1 MTRIVNVSQS
11 DYRVK
16 VQSGGTITLDVGVSP
31 GVVVITGDLNVKGTT
46 TTVESSN
53 TTIKDNILTLNYG
66 ETHQYVTLGT
76 AGIRIDRGD
85 TLNPGSFKDALLIFD
100 EDVDHYDPVS
110 LTSVAGTF
118 VLKTSDNNLSGIQV
132 ASIGTAN
139 NDLVF
144 DMQNSSY
151 KLRIANST
159 GYELLVTDDND
170 ITTKKW
176 VEDYV
181 QATGGL
187 ADVDNFHYLAAPF
200 QTRGQAYNNNIQFTV
215 MNALRTQ
222 ITQNGLFVDQVNTYQ
237 NEIKTIPSS
246 GVNLKLS
253 SDTNLVET
261 NAILGLDNQSVLSNG
276 SVSSSMTKLYASATA
291 GPGKTGLYFLNK
303 RTGEPG
309 QSINETVNDE
319 LVAKNRA
326 LLFSMLF

>member
-46 TTVESSN
+46 TTVESTN

-66 ETHQYVTLGT
+66 ETNYYVTLGS
-76 AGIRIDRGD
+76 AGLRIDRGD
-85 TLNPGSFKDALLIFD
+85 SVNQGSFKDALMIFD
-100 EDVDHYDPVS
+100 ESVDHYDPVLLS
-110 LTSVAGTF
+110 SIPGTF
-118 VLKTSDNNLSGIQV
+118 VFKTSDNNLSGIQV
-132 ASIGTAN
+132 ASVGTAN

-144 DMQNSSY
+144 DMQNTSY
-151 KLRIANST
+151 KIRIANSAN
-159 GYELLVTDDND
+159 YEALVTDDDD
-170 ITTKKW
+170 IPNKKW
-176 VEDYV
+176 IEDYV
-181 QATGGL
+181 SATGGY
-187 ADVDNFHYLAAPF
+187 ANVDNFHYLLAPF

-237 NEIKTIPSS
+237 NEIKTISAS
-246 GVNLKLS
+246 NVNLKLS
-253 SDTNLVET
+253 SDTNIVEN
-261 NAILGLDNQSVLSNG
+261 NAILGLKNQSVLANG
-276 SVSSSMTKLYASATA
+276 SVDTTMTKLYASTTA
-291 GPGKTGLYFLNK
+291 GSGKTGLYFLNK

>member
-46 TTVESSN
+46 TTVESTN

-66 ETHQYVTLGT
+66 ETNYYVTLGS
-76 AGIRIDRGD
+76 AGLRIDRGD
-85 TLNPGSFKDALLIFD
+85 SVNQGSFKDALMIFD
-100 EDVDHYDPVS
+100 ESVDHYDPVLLS
-110 LTSVAGTF
+110 SIPGTF
-118 VLKTSDNNLSGIQV
+118 VFKTSDNNLSGIQV
-132 ASIGTAN
+132 ASVGTAN

-144 DMQNSSY
+144 DMQNTSY
-151 KLRIANST
+151 KIRIANSAN
-159 GYELLVTDDND
+159 YEALVTDDDD
-170 ITTKKW
+170 IPNKKW
-176 VEDYV
+176 IEDYV
-181 QATGGL
+181 SATGGY
-187 ADVDNFHYLAAPF
+187 ANVDNFHYLLAPF

-237 NEIKTIPSS
+237 NEIKTISAS
-246 GVNLKLS
+246 NVNLKLS
-253 SDTNLVET
+253 SDTNIVEN
-261 NAILGLDNQSVLSNG
+261 NAILGLKNQSVLANG
-276 SVSSSMTKLYASATA
+276 SVDTTMTKLYASTTA

>member
-46 TTVESSN
+46 TTVESTN

-66 ETHQYVTLGT
+66 ETNYYVTLGS
-76 AGIRIDRGD
+76 AGLRIDRGD
-85 TLNPGSFKDALLIFD
+85 TANQGSFKDALLIFD
-100 EDVDHYDPVS
+100 ESVDHYDPILDNTIS
-110 LTSVAGTF
+110 GTF
-118 VLKTSDNNLSGIQV
+118 VFKTSDNNLSGIQV
-132 ASIGTAN
+132 ASVGTAN

-144 DMQNSSY
+144 DMQNTSY
-151 KLRIANST
+151 KIRIANSAN
-159 GYELLVTDDND
+159 YETLVTDDDD
-170 ITTKKW
+170 IPNKKW
-176 VEDYV
+176 IEDYV
-181 QATGGL
+181 QATGGY
-187 ADVDNFHYLAAPF
+187 ADVDNFHYLLAPF

-237 NEIKTIPSS
+237 NEIKTISS
-246 GVNLKLS
+246 SNVNLKLS
-253 SDTNLVET
+253 SDTNIVEN
-261 NAILGLDNQSVLSNG
+261 NAILGLKNQSVLSNG
-276 SVSSSMTKLYASATA
+276 SVDTSMTKLYASTTA

>member
-31 GVVVITGDLNVKGTT
+31 GVVVITGDLDVKGTT
-46 TTVESSN
+46 TTIESIN
-53 TTIKDNILTLNYG
+53 TTVKDNILTLNYG
-66 ETHQYVTLGT
+66 ESNYYVTLGT
-76 AGIRIDRGD
+76 AGLRIDRGD
-85 TLNPGSFKDALLIFD
+85 AAHPGSFKDALLIFD
-100 EDVDHYDPVS
+100 ESVYHYDPVS
-110 LTSVAGTF
+110 LTSVPGTF
-118 VLKTSDNNLSGIQV
+118 VLKTTDNNLSGIQV
-132 ASIGTAN
+132 ASVGTAN

-151 KLRIANST
+151 KVRIANSV
-159 GYELLVTDDND
+159 GYELLITQDND

-176 VEDYV
+176 VESYV
-181 QATGGL
+181 ASTGGY

-222 ITQNGLFVDQVNTYQ
+222 ITQTGLFVDNVNTYQ
-237 NEIKTIPSS
+237 NEIKTINSS

-253 SDTNLVET
+253 SDTNLLEI
-261 NAILGLDNQSVLSNG
+261 NAIAGLNNQTVLSNG
-276 SVSSSMTKLYASATA
+276 SVDATKTKLYASATA

>member
-31 GVVVITGDLNVKGTT
+31 GKVIITGDLNVKGTT
-46 TTVESSN
+46 TTVESTD

-66 ETHQYVTLGT
+66 ESNDYVTLGT

-85 TLNPGSFKDALLIFD
+85 ALNPGSFKDALLIFD
-100 EDVDHYDPVS
+100 EDVDHYDPIL

-132 ASIGTAN
+132 ASISTAN

-144 DMQNSSY
+144 DMQNTSY
-151 KLRIANST
+151 KLRIANSA
-159 GYELLVTDDND
+159 GYELLVTEDND

-181 QATGGL
+181 DATGGY
-187 ADVDNFHYLAAPF
+187 ANVDNFHYLAAPF

-215 MNALRTQ
+215 MNALRVQ
-222 ITQNGLFVDQVNTYQ
+222 ITQYGLNVDTVNTYQ
-237 NEIKTIPSS
+237 NEIKTINAS

-253 SDTNLVET
+253 SDTNLVELDAIEGLT
-261 NAILGLDNQSVLSNG
+261 NQTVLTNG
-276 SVSSSMTKLYASATA
+276 DVDATMTKLYASATA
-291 GPGKTGLYFLNK
+291 GAGKSGLYFLNK